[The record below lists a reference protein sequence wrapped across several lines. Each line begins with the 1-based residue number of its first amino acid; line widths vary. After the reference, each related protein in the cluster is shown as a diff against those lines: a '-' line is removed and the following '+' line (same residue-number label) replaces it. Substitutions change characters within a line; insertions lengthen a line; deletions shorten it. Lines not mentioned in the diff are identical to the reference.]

1 MFQIASGILI
11 FRGNLKCSCVEDK
24 SFSDNFSSL
33 LVNSYCCPKRL
44 TAYMIDISFTCHHC
58 LSNGEGCGWVFFP
71 LSPPLVFLQET
82 VSCMFFLV
90 DYSRDYVPYVY
101 NVYIYVFKSENA
113 TTKMVIKKFFLSN
126 FGPQWSR
133 FLHSSTTIRYR

>member
-58 LSNGEGCGWVFFP
+58 LSNGEGCGWVFFSS
-71 LSPPLVFLQET
+71 LSPTCFFAGNSLMYV
-82 VSCMFFLV
+82 FLV
-90 DYSRDYVPYVY
+90 DYSRDCVLYVY
-101 NVYIYVFKSENA
+101 NMYIYVFRS
-113 TTKMVIKKFFLSN
+113 
-126 FGPQWSR
+126 
-133 FLHSSTTIRYR
+133 